1 MLDVRSVSLVGLVVL
16 TAACTS
22 TNVSRSDVD
31 TNPDPT
37 SAIIALN
44 ADGTIPEQNYSGA
57 GINKTYTT
65 FSNGFGFGYAYG
77 SVRGTDDFLGVAGFR
92 TGIGVG
98 DALTTTGSVSYNAA
112 YDFTRTR
119 GNTEIERAGN
129 LTLIADFTTA
139 SATVTGAD
147 NGLVVNGTFDGTDL
161 DGSVTF
167 DGVTAT
173 LDGAIGEDRV
183 VGAFAGHDQDGVLV
197 GGFAGNAN

>member
-1 MLDVRSVSLVGLVVL
+1 MSYVRSVSLSGLVVL

-22 TNVSRSDVD
+22 TDVSEND
-31 TNPDPT
+31 TNPDPAST
-37 SAIIALN
+37 VIALN
-44 ADGTIPEQNYSGA
+44 ANGTIPDQNYSGA

-92 TGIGVG
+92 TGAGVG
-98 DALTTTGSVSYNAA
+98 DAVTTGSVSYNAA

-129 LTLIADFTTA
+129 VTLTADFTTG
-139 SATVTGAD
+139 SGTVAGAD
-147 NGLVVNGTFDGTDL
+147 GGLVIDGTFDGTDL

-167 DGVTAT
+167 DGVTAE
-173 LDGAIGEDRV
+173 LDGAIGQDRI

-197 GGFAGNAN
+197 GGFAGDAN